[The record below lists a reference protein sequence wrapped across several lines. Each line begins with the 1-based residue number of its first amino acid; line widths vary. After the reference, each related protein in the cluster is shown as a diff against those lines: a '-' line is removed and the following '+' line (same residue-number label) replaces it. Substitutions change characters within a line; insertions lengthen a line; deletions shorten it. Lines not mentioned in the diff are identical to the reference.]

1 MIRMKAV
8 VLRRSLTGGKA
19 TWTVVGGV
27 VGLALAVVTLGL
39 GLSFPGEPRL
49 AGDLLAAA
57 FLMWTLGWVVGPV
70 VGGAPVL
77 RPEQFALL
85 AVPRG
90 RLAVGL
96 LASAF
101 VGVTTAVTLVAFA
114 GLVGYAARLGVLP
127 ALVAVVAAAGQL
139 VLAVLLSRVAAA
151 LFAAVARSRTGAGIV
166 GLIFGVMLTLAQSGW
181 MLIVAINVSGVLT
194 GGLPAG
200 LSAAMRAA
208 PSGWGVVAVEAAARG
223 EWAVVAGALGGLL
236 LLILALLFGWSRT
249 LDGSRTIRVTVR
261 GSAGAAPARGGIFA
275 GRTGG
280 VLRKELRTWAR
291 DPVRIQ
297 NIVAPVAVAVGTAL
311 LPLTFGSKDLLP
323 WAAPLLA
330 VLAAA
335 TASNLYAQDG
345 TALWLTLLTGTE
357 RADVRGRQWAFL
369 LVFGPITLAVAVAF
383 TAWSGLGWA
392 WPWVFALTPA
402 MLGGGAGL
410 MALVS
415 VTVPAPGPDAHR
427 RSDDPLEHG
436 DTAGQANLTFWAGL
450 LPGLPP
456 AGVVLAGVL
465 TGNDLLLWA
474 GVPVGI
480 GTGVLLAWGFGRLAW
495 RRLAGYGGE
504 LLFLFRT
511 GRPEGSKAGAAKGG
525 NALVGV
531 YWTLGAIALLP
542 QGIMPVVV
550 KLGDLGFRSW
560 FLALYV
566 PGPLQWPVAIAM
578 IVIGCLFCHR
588 AIKLSRTPLPKTG
601 EPAEPMKTAAGRG

>member
-27 VGLALAVVTLGL
+27 VGLALAVVTVGL

-223 EWAVVAGALGGLL
+223 EWAVVAGRWAACFSSSWRCCSG
-236 LLILALLFGWSRT
+236 
-249 LDGSRTIRVTVR
+249 
-261 GSAGAAPARGGIFA
+261 GAARWTARG
-275 GRTGG
+275 
-280 VLRKELRTWAR
+280 
-291 DPVRIQ
+291 P
-297 NIVAPVAVAVGTAL
+297 
-311 LPLTFGSKDLLP
+311 
-323 WAAPLLA
+323 
-330 VLAAA
+330 
-335 TASNLYAQDG
+335 
-345 TALWLTLLTGTE
+345 
-357 RADVRGRQWAFL
+357 
-369 LVFGPITLAVAVAF
+369 
-383 TAWSGLGWA
+383 SG
-392 WPWVFALTPA
+392 
-402 MLGGGAGL
+402 
-410 MALVS
+410 
-415 VTVPAPGPDAHR
+415 
-427 RSDDPLEHG
+427 
-436 DTAGQANLTFWAGL
+436 
-450 LPGLPP
+450 
-456 AGVVLAGVL
+456 
-465 TGNDLLLWA
+465 
-474 GVPVGI
+474 
-480 GTGVLLAWGFGRLAW
+480 
-495 RRLAGYGGE
+495 
-504 LLFLFRT
+504 
-511 GRPEGSKAGAAKGG
+511 
-525 NALVGV
+525 
-531 YWTLGAIALLP
+531 
-542 QGIMPVVV
+542 
-550 KLGDLGFRSW
+550 
-560 FLALYV
+560 
-566 PGPLQWPVAIAM
+566 
-578 IVIGCLFCHR
+578 
-588 AIKLSRTPLPKTG
+588 
-601 EPAEPMKTAAGRG
+601 